1 MPACTSQRNGSSLVA
16 MDNQRSKWLVFACVA
31 IAQFM
36 VILDVTVTNV
46 ALPVIKVQLHFGN
59 AAIGWVVTA
68 YVLTF
73 GGLLLFGMVAF
84 TACSFLVGISPDPAL
99 LVVLRGAQGLSA
111 ALMSPAALSIVLAT
125 FSEG

>member
-1 MPACTSQRNGSSLVA
+1 MLVCTRLMNGSRLVA

-68 YVLTF
+68 YVLLVEDRHGRR
-73 GGLLLFGMVAF
+73 GG
-84 TACSFLVGISPDPAL
+84 
-99 LVVLRGAQGLSA
+99 R
-111 ALMSPAALSIVLAT
+111 PAARRRADLVRGLAV
-125 FSEG
+125 ELLHQRAGRRGDDRGDRPGGAGL

>member
-1 MPACTSQRNGSSLVA
+1 MLACTRLRVGGSLVA
-16 MDNQRSKWLVFACVA
+16 MNNQRSKWLVFACVA

-36 VILDVTVTNV
+36 VILDVTVINV

-73 GGLLLFGMVAF
+73 GGFLLFGGRAADLSGRAGIRRPGVGASPF
-84 TACSFLVGISPDPAL
+84 CCFPFGISRNPPRRAWRAAG
-99 LVVLRGAQGLSA
+99 RGC
-111 ALMSPAALSIVLAT
+111 SPP
-125 FSEG
+125 

>member
-73 GGLLLFGMVAF
+73 GGFLLFGGRAADLFGRRRMLLTGMVAF
-84 TACSFLVGISPDPAL
+84 TVCSRSTCSSWSTTARSGPGSPSY
-99 LVVLRGAQGLSA
+99 RSR
-111 ALMSPAALSIVLAT
+111 
-125 FSEG
+125 

>member
-1 MPACTSQRNGSSLVA
+1 MLACTSLRNGGRLVA
-16 MDNQRSKWLVFACVA
+16 MSNRGSKWLVFTCVA

-36 VILDVTVTNV
+36 VILDVTITNV

-73 GGLLLFGMVAF
+73 GGFLLFGGARPI
-84 TACSFLVGISPDPAL
+84 CSGGAGCCWSAWWRSPSA
-99 LVVLRGAQGLSA
+99 RSSSRSAQTRRCWSCCA
-111 ALMSPAALSIVLAT
+111 ARRASPPP
-125 FSEG
+125 